1 MNKLNYAVAMLT
13 AAGGSAVLAPSA
25 QAAVLYGVFEL
36 PGYTESF
43 DIQTTGTPDAISDYT
58 DFALSNDS
66 LGNTFAIVGD
76 DTTGLKGSGA
86 DSYFGTSS
94 SSSSPLSQT
103 QTYTSLKPALY
114 SASDPTP
121 VLLPGLYASDF
132 VGPGSLLLS
141 TVPEPEAWALLIAGA
156 AMTGGALRVSRRR
169 SRLATA

>member
-1 MNKLNYAVAMLT
+1 MLT

-43 DIQTTGTPDAISDYT
+43 DIQTTGTPDMASDFA

-66 LGNTFAIVGD
+66 LGNTLAIVGD
-76 DTTGLKGSGA
+76 NTTGLKSSGSGSPGI
-86 DSYFGTSS
+86 DSYFGTGSS
-94 SSSSPLSQT
+94 TSVPFGG
-103 QTYTSLKPALY
+103 QTYTSLKGTLY
-114 SASDPTP
+114 DPSIPTP
-121 VLLPGLYASDF
+121 VLLPGSYTSDF